1 MSLDEITTKY
11 QQVCVK
17 AVEAAIRRVAAKHD
31 INELVDQGYYVAT
44 YLYDGTD
51 LTICAEVGRD
61 RYWGIER
68 PETDVLA
75 INEDLQLA
83 LDKLGLDVVLNAML
97 TQDMESA
104 EQVIFWELG

>member
-11 QQVCVK
+11 QQVCVE

-31 INELVDQGYYVAT
+31 INELVDQGFSVAT

-61 RYWGIER
+61 GYWGVER
-68 PETDVLA
+68 PETDVASL
-75 INEDLQLA
+75 NEDLQFA

-97 TQDMESA
+97 TQDMEST
-104 EQVIFWELG
+104 EQVIFWGLG